1 MILPKLYL
9 PLDHDHS
16 RISWITVYTALYSS
30 DMIIADITYF
40 FEPKGH
46 SRTFFEKVADIFVY
60 DNKRTISR
68 WPWKFEP
75 LGQMGSKGHLERE

>member
-16 RISWITVYTALYSS
+16 RISRITVYTALYSS

-40 FEPKGH
+40 FQPKGH
-46 SRTFFEKVADIFVY
+46 SRTFFRKNVHEFLSAI
-60 DNKRTISR
+60 IS
-68 WPWKFEP
+68 
-75 LGQMGSKGHLERE
+75 GQFHGDPENLTP